1 MQQTLTGGVR
11 TAPGEY
17 ALSDFPEKTD
27 MMSSSGRL
35 GLSSSIITGLVQ
47 SSTFTLSN
55 AAAISSRLIEDA
67 FIEVIASG
75 LSVAREWRK
84 PEQVRWKTSGKRPMG
99 ETELASKMSRMGK
112 MELVLIRM
120 VATRPCLHLILSQ
133 MFPSSNCSSGVLI
146 PQTLLLPYNVTRSHT
161 YVTDRIA
168 AFRPFI
174 LWRQAGDFSVNFLL
188 QKRE

>member
-1 MQQTLTGGVR
+1 
-11 TAPGEY
+11 
-17 ALSDFPEKTD
+17 

-35 GLSSSIITGLVQ
+35 GLSSSIITGLVH

-67 FIEVIASG
+67 FIEVIAPV

-120 VATRPCLHLILSQ
+120 VATRPCLSYTFSNVPILKL
-133 MFPSSNCSSGVLI
+133 FLRGPDTPN
-146 PQTLLLPYNVTRSHT
+146 T
-161 YVTDRIA
+161 A
-168 AFRPFI
+168 ATIQR
-174 LWRQAGDFSVNFLL
+174 D
-188 QKRE
+188 